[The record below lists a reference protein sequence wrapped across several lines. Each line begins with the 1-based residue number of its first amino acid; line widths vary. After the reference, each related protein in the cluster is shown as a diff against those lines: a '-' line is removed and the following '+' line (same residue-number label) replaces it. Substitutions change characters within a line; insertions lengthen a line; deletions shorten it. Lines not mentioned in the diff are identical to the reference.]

1 MVRIA
6 ILFLVGL
13 FQVATALNITV
24 CDCKHADIIGLM
36 DIQQPAYCDAKFIKQ
51 KPVIEKYEFYIT
63 EEPHTTWK
71 GHLCMTWLKE
81 RKVTGYFFG
90 AFDTVDSMNIQT
102 ISVNECKNLI
112 ETHDCDGNKMEETS
126 QNVFSY
132 KASPKTKGSWLQTF
146 TDSIKNCVVQ

>member
-13 FQVATALNITV
+13 FQVATALSIIV

-90 AFDTVDSMNIQT
+90 AFDAVDSVT
-102 ISVNECKNLI
+102 CAV
-112 ETHDCDGNKMEETS
+112 
-126 QNVFSY
+126 
-132 KASPKTKGSWLQTF
+132 
-146 TDSIKNCVVQ
+146 